1 LTIRGIRAVMTDDLS
16 APLGQRKPARR
27 TRKLTFAELHAV
39 AGALGLSTVFLTGW
53 MFLADKP
60 VGKAPLA
67 AAQTQRPDSHA
78 TPAID
83 ADLRVIRLSP
93 DDRPNVVRVEA
104 APRSRTITITDG
116 TSGRSQEIQ
125 IPISADDA
133 VETSSVEPAPVV
145 EPRKPAPPPRPST
158 NNSRSSDPDAR
169 APRRT
174 AGKPDAAVRVRASGD

>member
-1 LTIRGIRAVMTDDLS
+1 MTDDLS
-16 APLGQRKPARR
+16 APLGLRKPARR

-67 AAQTQRPDSHA
+67 AAHTQMPESGA
-78 TPAID
+78 APAID

-104 APRSRTITITDG
+104 PPVAAPRSRTITIIDG
-116 TSGRSQEIQ
+116 TSGRSQEVQ
-125 IPISADDA
+125 IPISADDGL
-133 VETSSVEPAPVV
+133 ETSSVEPAPIA

-158 NNSRSSDPDAR
+158 NNSRSSDPYAR

-174 AGKPDAAVRVRASGD
+174 AGKPEAPVRVRASGD